1 MNNEKKL
8 DFTYLHRGITMVN
21 IIIIVQN
28 ISGVV
33 YLCIWRRPEKN

>member
-8 DFTYLHRGITMVN
+8 DFTYLYRGITMVD

-28 ISGVV
+28 ISEVV
-33 YLCIWRRPEKN
+33 YLCMRRRREKN